1 MTSGLFSDL
10 TIVCNDRK
18 FHVHKSILW
27 IQSEYFRKLLGGKF
41 KVRCLT
47 HRSIIIATSFDPS
60 A

>member
-41 KVRCLT
+41 KVR
-47 HRSIIIATSFDPS
+47 
-60 A
+60 